1 MYMKVLIV
9 AGFWSWCQYQPAM
22 TFLLACVCS
31 GCLLKPAGWLLY
43 IGSLYVQVSWNSES
57 VGSSDSWSPTMAFS
71 GSDSVFRS
79 NWLIVNCNIP
89 WCHRCSVFMCLVRCS
104 EKRYLGWWFGGV
116 CVCCWTR
123 ATSGTS
129 INDLPKNASDV
140 APVLVILFSHV
151 VFFMGFLALVQ
162 KDGCVEMILII
173 SLITIIII
181 FSTILTMFL
190 ENSWSLPCCW
200 ITSRHCEVGLV
211 PWHLVSWDTKD
222 AYPLRGCRV

>member
-1 MYMKVLIV
+1 MFGI
-9 AGFWSWCQYQPAM
+9 
-22 TFLLACVCS
+22 
-31 GCLLKPAGWLLY
+31 
-43 IGSLYVQVSWNSES
+43 YVSCK
-57 VGSSDSWSPTMAFS
+57 MFS
-71 GSDSVFRS
+71 Q
-79 NWLIVNCNIP
+79 
-89 WCHRCSVFMCLVRCS
+89 
-104 EKRYLGWWFGGV
+104 RYLGWWFGGV

-140 APVLVILFSHV
+140 APVLVILFSLTPHNTHV
-151 VFFMGFLALVQ
+151 VVFIRFLALVQ

-173 SLITIIII
+173 SLIIIIIII

-190 ENSWSLPCCW
+190 ENSWSLPCCL
-200 ITSRHCEVGLV
+200 TSRHCEVDLL